1 MPKKNEIIEELIS
14 LAQVLPEP
22 IQSKFMAH
30 INDFSKDMISSEAFD
45 SAVNELSSTH
55 FIGELH
61 LFFLS
66 EVERIKPR
74 RPQGLMFSHRHY

>member
-1 MPKKNEIIEELIS
+1 MSKKNGIIEELIS

-22 IQSKFMAH
+22 IQSKFMVH
-30 INDFSKDMISSEAFD
+30 INDFSQDRISSEAFD
-45 SAVNELSSTH
+45 SAVYELSSTH
-55 FIGELH
+55 FVGELH

-74 RPQGLMFSHRHY
+74 KPQGLMFSRWNY